1 MPSLRNDLIFFVPF
15 FYAEL
20 CISFLTQTL
29 IHMQFSLLLIR
40 TITLTLLS
48 ITAVFAQSETTPQPC
63 GTSYVMNQLFEQY
76 PERKAAWLAQRNAP
90 VKAANTASIY
100 DSVLII
106 PVVVH
111 VIHNYGAE
119 NVSDAQI
126 FDMMRI
132 INEDFAKL
140 SSDTNEIDPDFKPI
154 AGKTKLEFRLAQ
166 IDPDGHCT
174 RGITR
179 HVSSLTASADDNVKD
194 IVSWNTSKYFN
205 IWVVRSISFGAGAYA
220 YYPGT
225 IDPQYEGVVC
235 LASQFGSIGAS
246 SPSNFSARTMTHE
259 IGHYFNLAHTWGDSN
274 EPGSQDNCFWD
285 DDVEDTPN
293 TVGVSNQGCNKNM
306 MSCGVK
312 SNVENYM
319 DYSSCG
325 RMFTNG
331 QVTRMRTAL
340 YSSIGSRN
348 TLWTLANRLATG
360 TNNGY
365 IPSICAP
372 VADFNSATRVLCS
385 GKNTSFTP
393 LIGNVANLDSVNYL
407 WTFEG
412 GTPYTSTVANP
423 VITYN
428 AAGIFKVKLLAYN
441 SGGVDSI
448 IKDNFVTVNSGTAA
462 YSASLGTSEGFEENT
477 FPVFV
482 NNLDKRWS
490 IVNDAAVSSATTW
503 ERSTL
508 ASTTGSASLLIANAT
523 LLSNSLNSI
532 ISPTFHISSV
542 TSPVGLR
549 FQLAFA
555 KTAASNKD
563 QLKIYVS
570 KDCGKTWPAVIYS
583 KLASASGTPLSTVG
597 NTNYYEGTSFVP
609 TANQWRTETVSINN
623 YTQYNNVR
631 FKFEMKSA
639 GGGNLYIDDV
649 EIITLPT
656 VGTDELIKEYQMSV
670 APNPT
675 SQNSQISFVLGKE
688 ANIKLQLTDLLG
700 REIWQQ
706 QQSKAIGEQQT
717 ELPMQGLS
725 AGMYILHLQIG
736 QQSISQKIIK
746 N

>member
-1 MPSLRNDLIFFVPF
+1 MG
-15 FYAEL
+15 
-20 CISFLTQTL
+20 
-29 IHMQFSLLLIR
+29 
-40 TITLTLLS
+40 
-48 ITAVFAQSETTPQPC
+48 ITAAFAQQEIPQPC
-63 GTSYVMNQLFEQY
+63 GTSHVMNKLFEKY
-76 PERKAAWLAQRNAP
+76 PERKAAWLAQRNAS
-90 VKAANTASIY
+90 VAAANTASIY

-111 VIHNYGAE
+111 VIHNYGPE

-140 SSDTNEIDPDFKPI
+140 SSDTNEVDPVFKPI
-154 AGKTKLEFRLAQ
+154 AGKTKVEFRLAQ
-166 IDPDGHCT
+166 IDPDGNCT

-179 HVSSLTASADDNVKD
+179 HVSGLTASADDNVKD
-194 IVSWNTSKYFN
+194 IVSWNTSQYFN

-246 SPSNFSARTMTHE
+246 SSSNFSARTMTHE

-274 EPGSQDNCFWD
+274 EPGSQDNCLWD

-319 DYSSCG
+319 DYSNCG

-365 IPSICAP
+365 TPSICAP
-372 VADFNSATRVLCS
+372 TADFNTGTRVMCS

-412 GTPYTSTVANP
+412 GTPNTSTVANP
-423 VITYN
+423 VVTYN
-428 AAGIFKVKLLAYN
+428 NAGIFSVKLLAYTT
-441 SGGVDSI
+441 GGADSI
-448 IKDNFVTVNSGTAA
+448 TKENFVTVNSGTAA
-462 YSASLGTSEGFEENT
+462 YSAALGTSESFEENT
-477 FPVFV
+477 FPVFA

-490 IVNDAAVSSATTW
+490 IINDPSTISDTW
-503 ERSTL
+503 QRNAS
-508 ASTTGSASLLIANAT
+508 ASTTGNASLLIQNAT
-523 LLSNSLNSI
+523 LPYNSLNSI
-532 ISPTFHISSV
+532 ISPTFHISSI
-542 TSPVGLR
+542 TAPVGLR
-549 FQLAFA
+549 FKLAFA
-555 KTAASNKD
+555 KVDASSKD
-563 QLKIYVS
+563 QLKIYLS
-570 KDCGKTWPAVIYS
+570 KDCGKTWPVAIYS

-597 NTNYYEGTSFVP
+597 NTTYYEGTSFVP
-609 TANQWRTETVSINN
+609 TASQWRTETININ
-623 YTQYNNVR
+623 TYAQYENVR

-649 EIITLPT
+649 EIVTLPT
-656 VGTDELIKEYQMSV
+656 VSTDELIKQYQISI

-675 SQNSQISFVLGKE
+675 NHNSQLSYVLGKQE
-688 ANIKLQLTDLLG
+688 NIKLQITDLLG
-700 REIWQQ
+700 REIWRQQ
-706 QQSKAIGEQQT
+706 QPNAAGQQQT
-717 ELPMQGLS
+717 ELPMQQLS

-736 QQSISQKIIK
+736 NQSLSQKIIK

>member
-1 MPSLRNDLIFFVPF
+1 MR
-15 FYAEL
+15 
-20 CISFLTQTL
+20 
-29 IHMQFSLLLIR
+29 FSLLLIR
-40 TITLTLLS
+40 TITLIFLS
-48 ITAVFAQSETTPQPC
+48 VAAFAQAPKPC
-63 GTSYVMNQLFEQY
+63 GTSQVMNQLFEQY
-76 PERKAAWLAQRNAP
+76 PDRKAAWLSQRQTP
-90 VKAANTASIY
+90 ISVANTASIY

-166 IDPDGHCT
+166 IDPDGNCT

-179 HVSSLTASADDNVKD
+179 HVSELTANADDNVKD

-274 EPGSQDNCFWD
+274 EPGSADNCLWD

-385 GKNTSFTP
+385 GKTATFTP
-393 LIGNVANLDSVNYL
+393 LIGNVVNLDSVNYL

-412 GTPYTSTVANP
+412 GTPSTSTVANP

-428 AAGIFKVKLLAYN
+428 NAGIFKVKLLAYT
-441 SGGVDSI
+441 SAGTDSM
-448 IKDNFVTVNSGTAA
+448 IKENFVTVNSGAAA

-482 NNLDKRWS
+482 NNADKNWS
-490 IVNDAAVSSATTW
+490 VINSTSVSSETW
-503 ERSTL
+503 QRSTA
-508 ASTTGSASLLIANAT
+508 ASTTGNASMVIANAT
-523 LLSNSLNSI
+523 LPSGSINSI

-549 FQLAFA
+549 FKLAFA
-555 KTAASNKD
+555 KTDVSNKD
-563 QLKIYVS
+563 QLKIYAS
-570 KDCGKTWPAVIYS
+570 KDCGKTWPFQIYS
-583 KLASASGTPLSTVG
+583 KLSSSSGTPLSTVG
-597 NTNYYEGTSFVP
+597 NTTYYEGTSFVP
-609 TANQWRTETVSINN
+609 TASQWRTETVSINN
-623 YTQYNNVR
+623 YTQYSNVR

-639 GGGNLYIDDV
+639 DGGNLYIDDV
-649 EIITLPT
+649 EIVTLPT

-675 SQNSQISFVLGKE
+675 SQNSQISFVLDKE

-736 QQSISQKIIK
+736 QQSITQKIIK